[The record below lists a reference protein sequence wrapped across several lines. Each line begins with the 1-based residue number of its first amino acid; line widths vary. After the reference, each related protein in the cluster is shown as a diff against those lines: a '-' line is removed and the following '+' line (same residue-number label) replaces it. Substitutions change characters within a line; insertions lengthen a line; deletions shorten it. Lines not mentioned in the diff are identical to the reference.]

1 MILDLYK
8 HYASFVSQDVRS
20 KGILKGINSNYSNY
34 SEFVSELENLE
45 ENNIIKEIETFIFS
59 VNESSVSTR
68 VKNSKGIILY
78 IEYGK
83 IDLSKNDVNTK
94 TDLTLGVTVA
104 VDFSKANNDIVEEA
118 LMAQQT
124 YDILLKIIA
133 VSEKIIDNPDHCPGN
148 KYITFPVEIFPVLPG
163 EFFGKGGW
171 TALFKR
177 VKQ

>member
-8 HYASFVSQDVRS
+8 YFAGFVSKDVRN
-20 KGILKGINSNYSNY
+20 KCVLKGIGSDYANY
-34 SEFVSELENLE
+34 SEFVSELEALDESNM
-45 ENNIIKEIETFIFS
+45 IKEIETFIFS

-104 VDFSKANNDIVEEA
+104 VDFSKVNNDIVEEA

-133 VSEKIIDNPDHCPGN
+133 ASEKIMDNPDHCPGN
-148 KYITFPVEIFPVLPG
+148 KYITFPIEIFPVLPG